1 MGLMDDCLV
10 MEKTWLRLLASL
22 YCSAGFLL
30 SSGVGAERSTA
41 AGAEGTSYEP
51 K

>member
-30 SSGVGAERSTA
+30 SSGVWCRTTA